1 MPLAPARKPVNLSLD
16 PVLLQEARALGLNI
30 SRIAESGLRAAVRQ
44 AQAEQWQRDNAPA
57 MAGYND
63 WVEQNGLPLARH
75 RSF

>member
-1 MPLAPARKPVNLSLD
+1 MSPAPAKKPVNLSLD
-16 PVLLQEARALGLNI
+16 PVLLHEARTLGLNI
-30 SRIAESGLRAAVRQ
+30 SRIAESGLREAVRQ
-44 AQAEQWQRDNAPA
+44 AQAEKWQSDNAAA